1 MGIFSF
7 GFMKALRASERS
19 IGGDITNL
27 DTKIDNLKVKDIGK
41 EAITKAD
48 TATLTVAEVKSGMI
62 LCSKNGT
69 ATLTLPAAATALKGV
84 VCIFIKTGTAGA
96 ITITDGTSLSHSD
109 AAVTGDSITVACTG
123 AAWYVI
129 AEKIDDGG

>member
-48 TATLTVAEVKSGMI
+48 TATLTAAEVKSGMI

-84 VCIFIKTGTAGA
+84 VCVFIKTGTAGA
-96 ITITDGTSLSHSD
+96 ITITDGTLSHAD
-109 AAVTGDSITVACTG
+109 AAAKGDSVTVACTG

-129 AEKIDDGG
+129 AEKIDTGG